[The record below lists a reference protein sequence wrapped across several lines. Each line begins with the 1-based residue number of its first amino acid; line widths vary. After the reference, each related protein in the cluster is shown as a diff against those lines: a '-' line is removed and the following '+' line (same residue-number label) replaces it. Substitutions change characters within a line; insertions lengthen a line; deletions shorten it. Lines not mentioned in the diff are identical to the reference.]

1 MYRLQN
7 ILILTVKQFI
17 FASKYKNVPNLST
30 LMLKRTVTDRIHIEK
45 LLLHKNCKFAEFE
58 KYWRTICDSL

>member
-45 LLLHKNCKFAEFE
+45 LLLLKICKFAEYE
-58 KYWRTICDSL
+58 KYWKTICYLL